1 MKRWI
6 YRAAMLLGA
15 GMVTFVYA
23 FCDHKLTE
31 ALKIPGAMMC
41 SPRMLVVIFDAIYG
55 DLALITWLG
64 IFIFIVSGII
74 LLRKK

>member
-15 GMVTFVYA
+15 GMVTFVYV
-23 FCDHKLTE
+23 FYDRKLTE

-41 SPRMLVVIFDAIYG
+41 SPRLLVVMQDAFCG
-55 DLALITWLG
+55 DLALITWFG